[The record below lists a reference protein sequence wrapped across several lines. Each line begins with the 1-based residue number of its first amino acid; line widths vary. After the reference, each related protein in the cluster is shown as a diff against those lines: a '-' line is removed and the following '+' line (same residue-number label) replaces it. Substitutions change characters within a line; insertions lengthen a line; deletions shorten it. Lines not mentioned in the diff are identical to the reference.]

1 MVKLIKADYIFD
13 VDADAYVNTVNCVG
27 IMGKGVALAFK
38 LRYPALMTQYKRYCR
53 NNMLRPGELMIWRS
67 PDKKWVFNIATKDH
81 WRNPSRYA
89 WVRQGLNELYKF
101 LVNMDI
107 RTIVIPPLGCGCGGL
122 DWNEVWPMIH
132 SSLND
137 LDMEVLVLE
146 PN

>member
-1 MVKLIKADYIFD
+1 MVKLIRVNDIFD
-13 VDADAYVNTVNCVG
+13 IDADAYVNTVNCVG
-27 IMGKGVALAFK
+27 VMGKGVALAFK
-38 LRYPALMTQYKRYCR
+38 ARYPALMTQYKRYCR
-53 NNMLRPGELMIWRS
+53 NNMIMPGELMIWRS
-67 PDKKWVFNIATKDH
+67 PDKKWVFNVATKDH
-81 WRNPSRYA
+81 WRNPSRYT

-107 RTIVIPPLGCGCGGL
+107 KTIVIPPLGCGCGGL

-137 LDMEVLVLE
+137 LDMEVLVIE